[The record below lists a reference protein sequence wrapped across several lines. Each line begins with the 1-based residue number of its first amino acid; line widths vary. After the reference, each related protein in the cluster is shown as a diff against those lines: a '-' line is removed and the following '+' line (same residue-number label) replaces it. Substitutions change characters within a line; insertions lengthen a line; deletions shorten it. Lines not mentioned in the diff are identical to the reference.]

1 MKVVIDSEDLKRLQ
15 SREEK
20 YLAYMEMLSYWWE
33 DKTEVEALLW
43 KIAELKRENKNLKE
57 KVKELEEWL
66 DRKEEVNKKLRS
78 DLLMYQNQYW
88 CLTD

>member
-1 MKVVIDSEDLKRLQ
+1 MKVVIDSEDLKRLI

-43 KIAELKRENKNLKE
+43 KIAELKRENKKLKNLKIIW
-57 KVKELEEWL
+57 KTVEERIEI
-66 DRKEEVNKKLRS
+66 DKGVVREE
-78 DLLMYQNQYW
+78 D
-88 CLTD
+88 